1 MQSNSSNSEFWLD
14 KVATLIESLPYM
26 KQYSGLSVVIKF
38 GGHAMGEQAF
48 IEAFSSDI
56 VLLRQVGAKPVVVHG
71 GGPQIGSMLERLKM
85 ESNFIDGLRVTDQ
98 QTISIVEMVLAGAIN
113 KSLVASIASSG
124 GMAVGI
130 SGKDGNL
137 IKAKKLAHKT
147 RDSDS
152 AIENLVDLGY
162 VGIPQK
168 VDTQVLD
175 ALIGS
180 GMIPVVAPLG
190 LGVDGKTYK
199 ITGDTSDEEKQA
211 KKESMFSD
219 IIDDMLAE
227 EVNVEEAEVIMA
239 ARALADDVQDMI
251 ARLGKMVNEDLPAI
265 QDQMRAELGAEVAAS
280 FQDSMVSAVDGH
292 LAQTKATKQSMDDAI
307 GMLSGEAPMDSG
319 MMADEPMPMD
329 EPVDNMDAE
338 VDAMAEPDAMDVND
352 PAAAGPEEEPLGRA
366 PVDAPEGV

>member
-1 MQSNSSNSEFWLD
+1 MQSNSANSEVWLD

-190 LGVDGKTYK
+190 LGVDGKTYN
-199 ITGDTSDEEKQA
+199 INADT
-211 KKESMFSD
+211 
-219 IIDDMLAE
+219 
-227 EVNVEEAEVIMA
+227 A
-239 ARALADDVQDMI
+239 AGSI
-251 ARLGKMVNEDLPAI
+251 ASA
-265 QDQMRAELGAEVAAS
+265 LGAS
-280 FQDSMVSAVDGH
+280 R
-292 LAQTKATKQSMDDAI
+292 LI
-307 GMLSGEAPMDSG
+307 MLT
-319 MMADEPMPMD
+319 
-329 EPVDNMDAE
+329 
-338 VDAMAEPDAMDVND
+338 DV
-352 PAAAGPEEEPLGRA
+352 
-366 PVDAPEGV
+366 EGVLDASGKLIPRLSIGQARQLISSGVINGGMIPKVETCIEAVNSGAGAAVILDGRKQHAVLVELFTEHGIGTLIHADK

>member
-168 VDTQVLD
+168 VDTKVLD

-190 LGVDGKTYK
+190 LGVDGKTYN
-199 ITGDTSDEEKQA
+199 INADT
-211 KKESMFSD
+211 
-219 IIDDMLAE
+219 
-227 EVNVEEAEVIMA
+227 A
-239 ARALADDVQDMI
+239 AGSI
-251 ARLGKMVNEDLPAI
+251 ASA
-265 QDQMRAELGAEVAAS
+265 LGAS
-280 FQDSMVSAVDGH
+280 R
-292 LAQTKATKQSMDDAI
+292 LI
-307 GMLSGEAPMDSG
+307 MLT
-319 MMADEPMPMD
+319 
-329 EPVDNMDAE
+329 
-338 VDAMAEPDAMDVND
+338 DV
-352 PAAAGPEEEPLGRA
+352 
-366 PVDAPEGV
+366 EGVLDASGKLIPRLSIGQARQLISSGVINGGMIPKVETCIEAVNSGAGAAVILDGRKQHAVLVELFTEHGIGTLIHADK

>member
-1 MQSNSSNSEFWLD
+1 MQSNSANSEVWLD

-38 GGHAMGEQAF
+38 GGHAMGEQAS

-168 VDTQVLD
+168 VDTKVLD

-190 LGVDGKTYK
+190 LGVDGKTYN
-199 ITGDTSDEEKQA
+199 INADT
-211 KKESMFSD
+211 
-219 IIDDMLAE
+219 
-227 EVNVEEAEVIMA
+227 A
-239 ARALADDVQDMI
+239 AGSI
-251 ARLGKMVNEDLPAI
+251 ASA
-265 QDQMRAELGAEVAAS
+265 LGAS
-280 FQDSMVSAVDGH
+280 R
-292 LAQTKATKQSMDDAI
+292 LI
-307 GMLSGEAPMDSG
+307 MLT
-319 MMADEPMPMD
+319 
-329 EPVDNMDAE
+329 
-338 VDAMAEPDAMDVND
+338 DV
-352 PAAAGPEEEPLGRA
+352 
-366 PVDAPEGV
+366 EGVLDASGKLIPRLSIGQARQLISSGVINGGMIPKVETCIEAVNSGAGAAVILDGRKQHAVLVELFTEHGIGTLIHADK

>member
-1 MQSNSSNSEFWLD
+1 MQSNSANSEVWLD

-38 GGHAMGEQAF
+38 GGHAMGERAF

-175 ALIGS
+175 ALIES

-190 LGVDGKTYK
+190 LGVDGKTYN
-199 ITGDTSDEEKQA
+199 INADT
-211 KKESMFSD
+211 
-219 IIDDMLAE
+219 
-227 EVNVEEAEVIMA
+227 A
-239 ARALADDVQDMI
+239 AGSI
-251 ARLGKMVNEDLPAI
+251 ASA
-265 QDQMRAELGAEVAAS
+265 LGASRLIMLTDVEGVLDASGKLIPRLSIGQARQLISSGVINGGMIPKVETCIEAVNSGAGAA
-280 FQDSMVSAVDGH
+280 VIVDGR
-292 LAQTKATKQSMDDAI
+292 KQHAVLVELFTEHGI
-307 GMLSGEAPMDSG
+307 GTLIH
-319 MMADEPMPMD
+319 ADK
-329 EPVDNMDAE
+329 
-338 VDAMAEPDAMDVND
+338 
-352 PAAAGPEEEPLGRA
+352 
-366 PVDAPEGV
+366 